1 MKRANPLSV
10 SVSIGLLFAFW
21 CMGCRTLDTKMQHQV
36 GQPRDKLIEEF
47 GPPDREINIGD
58 GRTVVWYQPWGRNPT
73 DYPFGT
79 CLEIFHLNKK
89 GIVTSASAHNCV
101 GVCLGPY
108 CWAVLK

>member
-1 MKRANPLSV
+1 MKGLVLVWILLIV
-10 SVSIGLLFAFW
+10 SCV
-21 CMGCRTLDTKMQHQV
+21 GCRTLDGKMQHQV

-58 GRTVVWYQPWGRNPT
+58 GRTVVWYQPWGRNPA

-79 CLEIFHLNKK
+79 CLEIFHFNKK

-108 CWAVLK
+108 CWTSLK